1 MPILRGHDS
10 KGPYYKVYRT
20 KTKYHYLPNNEI
32 SRKTLAKEKA
42 VTQLHKRESIDKKNI
57 ITSKRQIKKPTR
69 FISF

>member
-20 KTKYHYLPNNEI
+20 KTKYYYLPNNEI

-42 VTQLHKRESIDKKNI
+42 VTQLHKRESIDTKNI
-57 ITSKRQIKKPTR
+57 ISSKRQIKKPTR